1 MKTLGILLST
11 AGLAGVGAIALA
23 IPAQGAVAASCSGAK
38 AITSAP
44 MYRNHEPPTFGT
56 IRLCRNGS
64 SQYWAEVTMD
74 SKLVRNQKA
83 NAFLVQYSGGN
94 AGKTYSCD
102 SSGGTDTVIAGQR
115 TCRTP
120 RVKSANANVTFMA
133 IGREYQNFGGG
144 WTEVGEN
151 ATKRTR

>member
-23 IPAQGAVAASCSGAK
+23 TPAQGAVAASCSGASS
-38 AITSAP
+38 ISSAP

-56 IRLCRNGS
+56 IRLCRNSS

-83 NAFLVQYSGGN
+83 NAFLVQYNGGN
-94 AGKTYSCD
+94 AARTYSCD

-120 RVKSANANVTFMA
+120 RVKATSGSVTFVA
-133 IGREYQNFGGG
+133 IGREYHNFGGG
-144 WTEVGEN
+144 WAEVGEN
-151 ATKRTR
+151 ATRRTR